1 MTPEIDLVTN
11 PTFTED
17 LASRDMDELR
27 AMRTRCQSI
36 ENSLSYVRRLIQGRL
51 DIVGG
56 EAQRRR
62 DGGASGDTSD
72 LIGRLPDILSDGSR
86 SDGGP
91 GSVRP
96 PQAMEPD
103 QAVTNQLEARLDA
116 AISADQLGKVAD
128 LSDEDLSAAVIALNE
143 LEDSVSQSRRD
154 LHGAIDTLQGEVTR
168 RYRTGEASVD
178 GLLKS

>member
-1 MTPEIDLVTN
+1 MTPEIDVVTN
-11 PTFTED
+11 EAFTAD
-17 LASRDMDELR
+17 LTARDMDELR

-62 DGGASGDTSD
+62 DGGADGDMSE
-72 LIGRLPDILSDGSR
+72 LIGRLPDILSEGSR
-86 SDGGP
+86 SDSGP
-91 GSVRP
+91 GNVRP

-116 AISADQLGKVAD
+116 AISADALGATAD
-128 LSDEDLSAAVIALNE
+128 LSDEQLSGAVIALNE
-143 LEDSVSQSRRD
+143 LEDEVSQSRRNLHNVID
-154 LHGAIDTLQGEVTR
+154 LLQGEVTR

-178 GLLKS
+178 GLLQG

>member
-1 MTPEIDLVTN
+1 
-11 PTFTED
+11 
-17 LASRDMDELR
+17 
-27 AMRTRCQSI
+27 
-36 ENSLSYVRRLIQGRL
+36 
-51 DIVGG
+51 
-56 EAQRRR
+56 
-62 DGGASGDTSD
+62 
-72 LIGRLPDILSDGSR
+72 
-86 SDGGP
+86 
-91 GSVRP
+91 
-96 PQAMEPD
+96 MEPD